1 MENCY
6 ELSNKVIGRAK
17 ELYEEYDK
25 NRHLSLSDMKTIAGK
40 CVDEAIRE
48 LIVSR
53 EDKWTLIRE
62 ACADTNDLYY
72 EGDFRCYHGTPYN
85 EFYNIC
91 LHQLIEQI
99 PR

>member
-1 MENCY
+1 MSDY
-6 ELSNKVIGRAK
+6 YKLVDKVVERSK
-17 ELYEEYDK
+17 ELYNESEKDE
-25 NRHLSLSDMKTIAGK
+25 SLDNLERLANK
-40 CVDEAIRE
+40 CVDEAMRE

-53 EDKWTLIRE
+53 ENKWTLIRE

-91 LHQLIEQI
+91 LHQLIEQT

>member
-1 MENCY
+1 MSDY
-6 ELSNKVIGRAK
+6 YKLADKVVERSK
-17 ELYEEYDK
+17 ELYNESEKDE
-25 NRHLSLSDMKTIAGK
+25 SLDNLERLANK
-40 CVDEAIRE
+40 CVDEAMRE

-62 ACADTNDLYY
+62 ACSDTNELYY

-91 LHQLIEQI
+91 LHQLIEQT

>member
-1 MENCY
+1 MSDY
-6 ELSNKVIGRAK
+6 YKLADKVVERSK
-17 ELYEEYDK
+17 ELYNESEKDE
-25 NRHLSLSDMKTIAGK
+25 SLDNLERLANK

-91 LHQLIEQI
+91 LHQLIEQT

>member
-1 MENCY
+1 MQD
-6 ELSNKVIGRAK
+6 KVVERSK
-17 ELYEEYDK
+17 ELYNESEKDE
-25 NRHLSLSDMKTIAGK
+25 SLDNLEGLANK
-40 CVDEAIRE
+40 CVDETIRE

-91 LHQLIEQI
+91 LHQLIEQT

>member
-1 MENCY
+1 MSDY
-6 ELSNKVIGRAK
+6 YKLADKVVERSK
-17 ELYEEYDK
+17 ELYNESEKDE
-25 NRHLSLSDMKTIAGK
+25 SLDNLERLANK

-62 ACADTNDLYY
+62 ACADINDLYY

-91 LHQLIEQI
+91 LHQLIEQT

>member
-1 MENCY
+1 MSDY
-6 ELSNKVIGRAK
+6 YKLQDKVIERAK
-17 ELYEEYDK
+17 ELYNESEKDE
-25 NRHLSLSDMKTIAGK
+25 SLDNLERLANK
-40 CVDEAIRE
+40 CVDEAMRE

-53 EDKWTLIRE
+53 EDKWTLIQE

-85 EFYNIC
+85 EFFSIC
-91 LHQLIEQI
+91 LYQLIEQT

>member
-1 MENCY
+1 MSDY
-6 ELSNKVIGRAK
+6 YKLADKVVERSK
-17 ELYEEYDK
+17 ELYNESEKDE
-25 NRHLSLSDMKTIAGK
+25 SLDNLERLANK
-40 CVDEAIRE
+40 CVDEAMRE

-91 LHQLIEQI
+91 LHQLIEQT

>member
-1 MENCY
+1 MSDY
-6 ELSNKVIGRAK
+6 YKLADKVVERSK
-17 ELYEEYDK
+17 ELYNESEKDE
-25 NRHLSLSDMKTIAGK
+25 SLDNLEGLANK

-91 LHQLIEQI
+91 LHQLIEQT

>member
-17 ELYEEYDK
+17 ELYNESEKDE
-25 NRHLSLSDMKTIAGK
+25 SLDNLERLANK

-62 ACADTNDLYY
+62 ACADTN
-72 EGDFRCYHGTPYN
+72 
-85 EFYNIC
+85 
-91 LHQLIEQI
+91 
-99 PR
+99 

>member
-1 MENCY
+1 MSDY
-6 ELSNKVIGRAK
+6 YKLADKVVERSK
-17 ELYEEYDK
+17 ELYNESEKDE
-25 NRHLSLSDMKTIAGK
+25 SLDNLERLANK
-40 CVDEAIRE
+40 CVDEAIRK

-91 LHQLIEQI
+91 LHQLIEQT